1 MLFVC
6 VTEIGAVEAADG
18 DGEDELQ
25 EAEDGVEDQDWEG
38 CGAAGA
44 DGAGG
49 LLVEAGE
56 CHFLISSDSLCWGWV
71 GGWVV
76 CMSVEVWWIGV
87 RKD

>member
-49 LLVEAGE
+49 LFVEAGE
-56 CHFLISSDSLCWGWV
+56 CHFLVSRGCLCLFGVVGWFV
-71 GGWVV
+71 G
-76 CMSVEVWWIGV
+76 
-87 RKD
+87 